1 MNLLGIPLSTGA
13 WLAPMT
19 ALAAMAV
26 AVAVVL
32 LRDHLR
38 LERHAAALEAEVAR
52 LQGDVQQL
60 RAGARARRGEAFRAA
75 GARGIGTLERS
86 FRAPLGGIAGLATL
100 LLDTSPRWRAGDPC
114 AADQGPRRRPDRRI
128 EPARLPPARRRH
140 ALLLQARK
148 VIRVLL
154 AEDDEING
162 LFAARSLETA
172 DVAIDWVRD
181 GEEALRRIEASFS
194 GASPAYDVVLMD
206 LRMPGLDGLGAARR
220 IRALEASLG
229 RSEPLRIVAVTAAT
243 MRQDRLAAEK
253 AGISDF
259 LAKPYGTHDL
269 IRRLAPRKRSSTARR
284 SGRQQVRSRVSHN
297 RRGSMLRSRRRP
309 DA

>member
-1 MNLLGIPLSTGA
+1 MNLLGIPLSSGA

-52 LQGDVQQL
+52 LQGDIQHFAQVRVRDQAKLSAQREL
-60 RAGARARRGEAFRAA
+60 AESE
-75 GARGIGTLERS
+75 TLERS

-100 LLDTSPRWRAGDPC
+100 LLDTSLDGAQAIHARRIKAL
-114 AADQGPRRRPDRRI
+114 ADDLIGRI
-128 EPARLPPARRRH
+128 EPARPAAGAEPARP
-140 ALLLQARK
+140 APQARK
-148 VIRVLL
+148 VVRVLL

-229 RSEPLRIVAVTAAT
+229 RSEPLRIVAVTATT

-269 IRRLAPRKRSSTARR
+269 IRRLAPPEEILDRAS
-284 SGRQQVRSRVSHN
+284 
-297 RRGSMLRSRRRP
+297 
-309 DA
+309 